1 MSNSVLEQ
9 CFEAIEQF
17 KRETEWKPMKTVFA
31 RVNGR
36 GVCVDFT
43 HDQLKEIATFE
54 NLVAVL
60 IEHFG
65 TDDVVF
71 EGFGEF

>member
-1 MSNSVLEQ
+1 
-9 CFEAIEQF
+9 
-17 KRETEWKPMKTVFA
+17 MKTVFA
-31 RVNGR
+31 RVNGQ

-43 HDQLKEIATFE
+43 YEQLKELVTVE

-60 IEHFG
+60 KDRFK
-65 TDDVVF
+65 TDDVIF

>member
-1 MSNSVLEQ
+1 MGQNLLYSKE
-9 CFEAIEQF
+9 
-17 KRETEWKPMKTVFA
+17 KRGIQMKTVFA

-43 HDQLKEIATFE
+43 YDQLKEIATFE

>member
-1 MSNSVLEQ
+1 
-9 CFEAIEQF
+9 
-17 KRETEWKPMKTVFA
+17 MKTVFA
-31 RVNGR
+31 RVKGR

-43 HDQLKEIATFE
+43 IEQLKEIATIDNLISVLRDHFE
-54 NLVAVL
+54 
-60 IEHFG
+60 

>member
-1 MSNSVLEQ
+1 M
-9 CFEAIEQF
+9 
-17 KRETEWKPMKTVFA
+17 RTVFA
-31 RVNGR
+31 RVKGR

-43 HDQLKEIATFE
+43 TEQLKEIATFE

>member
-1 MSNSVLEQ
+1 MEQRNSVLEQ
-9 CFEAIEQF
+9 LEQIA
-17 KRETEWKPMKTVFA
+17 REWKPVKTVFA

-43 HDQLKEIATFE
+43 TEQLEEIATVD
-54 NLVAVL
+54 NLVSVL
-60 IEHFG
+60 RDHFD
-65 TDDVVF
+65 TDDVIF

>member
-1 MSNSVLEQ
+1 
-9 CFEAIEQF
+9 
-17 KRETEWKPMKTVFA
+17 MKTVFA
-31 RVNGR
+31 RVKGR

-43 HDQLKEIATFE
+43 YDQLKEIATE
-54 NLVAVL
+54 DNLIAVL